1 MKPNWQLALGVSAMA
16 MAIAFAAGCSN
27 EVGSN
32 SPRAAA
38 AKTISLDSVGEND
51 VVLDVQGM
59 V

>member
-1 MKPNWQLALGVSAMA
+1 MKPKWQQALGVGAVA
-16 MAIAFAAGCSN
+16 MAIAFAAGCGGDMSN
-27 EVGSN
+27 Q

-38 AKTISLDSVGEND
+38 AKIISLDSVGDND